1 MNYKTLATKFAGTR
15 QELLRLLGL
24 SNTTVTEEVTNE
36 HHSDDVVELNKAAKE
51 IDKADYAGMK
61 VTELKRLAKERNLK
75 GYSTLNKAALV
86 ELLLHN

>member
-24 SNTTVTEEVTNE
+24 SNTTVTEEVTNKQ
-36 HHSDDVVELNKAAKE
+36 HSDEVVELNKQATE
-51 IDKADYAGMK
+51 MDKVDYASMK

-75 GYSTLNKAALV
+75 GYSTLNKASLV